1 VTERPTILFD
11 GVCNLCNRTVRFVL
25 ARDPRERF
33 VFAPLQ
39 SATGRELLSRVGFP
53 GDGRPSI
60 VLVEEGRFYV
70 KSEAMLRILAG
81 LSGLWPTLALLRVVP
96 RGLRDALYDWIAT
109 NRYRWFGQRA
119 ECPVPT
125 PEQRRRFLA

>member
-1 VTERPTILFD
+1 MERPTILFD

-39 SATGRELLSRVGFP
+39 SEKGRELLSRVGFP
-53 GDGRPSI
+53 AGGRPSI
-60 VLVEEGRFYV
+60 VLVEQGRFYV
-70 KSEAMLRILAG
+70 KSEAVLRILAR
-81 LSGLWPTLALLRVVP
+81 LSGLWPILALLRVVP
-96 RGLRDALYDWIAT
+96 RGLRDTLYEWIAK

-119 ECPVPT
+119 ECPVPS

>member
-1 VTERPTILFD
+1 VAERPTILFD
-11 GVCNLCNRTVRFVL
+11 GVCNLCNQSVRFVL

-39 SATGRELLSRVGFP
+39 SEQGRELLSRVGGP
-53 GDGRPSI
+53 ADARSSI
-60 VLVEEGRFYV
+60 VLVEEGRCYL
-70 KSEAMLRILAG
+70 KSDAVLRILAG
-81 LSGLWPTLALLRVVP
+81 LSGLWPALALFRVVP
-96 RGLRDALYDWIAT
+96 RCLRDAVYDWIAE
-109 NRYRWFGQRA
+109 NRYRWFGQRT

>member
-25 ARDPRERF
+25 ARDLRERF

-39 SATGRELLSRVGFP
+39 SEKGRELLSRVGFP
-53 GDGRPSI
+53 ADGPASI
-60 VLVEEGRFYV
+60 VLVEEGRFFV
-70 KSEAMLRILAG
+70 KSDAVLRILAG
-81 LSGLWPTLALLRVVP
+81 LSGPWSVLALLRVVP
-96 RGLRDALYDWIAT
+96 RGLRDALYDWIAK

-119 ECPVPT
+119 ECPVPS

>member
-1 VTERPTILFD
+1 VAERSTILFD
-11 GVCNLCNRTVRFVL
+11 GLCNLCNRTVRFVL

-33 VFAPLQ
+33 AFAPLQ
-39 SATGRELLSRVGFP
+39 SKQGRELLSRVGLSA
-53 GDGRPSI
+53 DARESI
-60 VLVEEGRFYV
+60 VLVEGERWYV
-70 KSEAMLRILAG
+70 KSDAVLRIFAG
-81 LSGLWPTLALLRVVP
+81 LSGLWPLLSLLRIVP
-96 RGLRDALYDWIAT
+96 HGLRDALYEWIAA

>member
-1 VTERPTILFD
+1 VAERRTILFD
-11 GVCNLCNRTVRFVL
+11 GVCNLCNRSVRFVL

-39 SATGRELLSRVGFP
+39 SEKGRELLSRAGLP
-53 GDGRPSI
+53 LDAPASI
-60 VLVEEGRFYV
+60 VLLEGERSYE
-70 KSEAMLRILAG
+70 KSDAVLRILSG
-81 LSGLWPTLALLRVVP
+81 LSGLWPLLSLLRMVP
-96 RGLRDALYDWIAT
+96 RGLRDALYEWIAA
-109 NRYRWFGQRA
+109 NRYRWFGQSA

>member
-1 VTERPTILFD
+1 MAERRTILFD
-11 GVCNLCNRTVRFVL
+11 GVCNLCNRSVRFVL

-39 SATGRELLSRVGFP
+39 SEKGRELLSRAGLP
-53 GDGRPSI
+53 LDAPASI
-60 VLVEEGRFYV
+60 VLLEGERSYE
-70 KSEAMLRILAG
+70 KSDAVLRILSG
-81 LSGLWPTLALLRVVP
+81 LSGLWPLLSLLRMVP
-96 RGLRDALYDWIAT
+96 RGLRDALYEWIAA
-109 NRYRWFGQRA
+109 NRYRWFGQSA